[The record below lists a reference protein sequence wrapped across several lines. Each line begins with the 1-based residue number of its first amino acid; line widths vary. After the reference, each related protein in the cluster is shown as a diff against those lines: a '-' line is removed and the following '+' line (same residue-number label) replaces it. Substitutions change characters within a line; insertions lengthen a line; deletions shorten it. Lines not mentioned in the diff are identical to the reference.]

1 MTEAFRHTDRDR
13 TIVFGSG
20 AIETSAD
27 LLGDGYTLLTTARAA
42 GTAPGVAA
50 RATAVVYVPPGA
62 VPPLAAQ
69 LRPAITGE
77 RLVALGGGRVIDT
90 AKAIAAADGLPGPV
104 AIPTSLS
111 GAEMTGVHRHAL
123 GVPEDRPRSRAS
135 IVINDPTLSA
145 SQPEDRLAASSA
157 NALGHGLTAVVS
169 TSSTPIARTVALDAV
184 GRLARAWSS
193 VGPDRPG
200 VALGALM
207 AGWAV
212 DRSGLGPHHAL
223 CQTAVRSTSLDHASA
238 NAALLP
244 HTARAYR
251 SRAPER
257 SAGIEA
263 ETGIAPEGL
272 ADLLRDR
279 AGADGLG
286 ALGSD
291 GGLLERAVETASGR
305 PELERVPPPF
315 SADEIRAI
323 YLAAAGLPGCSR
335 PAPD

>member
-1 MTEAFRHTDRDR
+1 VTAAFRHTDRDQ
-13 TIVFGSG
+13 TIVFGPG
-20 AIETSAD
+20 AVERSTD
-27 LLGDGYTLLTTARAA
+27 LLGDRYTLLTTARAA
-42 GTAPGVAA
+42 AATPGVAA
-50 RATAVVYVPPGA
+50 RAAAVVDVPLGA

-69 LRPAITGE
+69 LRPAINGE
-77 RLVALGGGRVIDT
+77 RIVALGGGRVIDT

-123 GVPEDRPRSRAS
+123 DVPADRPCSRAS

-157 NALGHGLTAVVS
+157 NAMGHGLTALVS
-169 TSSTPIARTVALDAV
+169 TISSPIARSVALDAV

-193 VGPDRPG
+193 DGPDRPEL
-200 VALGALM
+200 ALGALL

-223 CQTAVRSTSLDHASA
+223 CQTAVREASLGHAYA

-244 HTARAYR
+244 YTTRAYR

-257 SAGIEA
+257 FADLEA
-263 ETGIAPEGL
+263 ETGIAPEAL
-272 ADLLRDR
+272 ADLLRER
-279 AGADGLG
+279 AGAEGLG
-286 ALGSD
+286 PMGRDGDLLG
-291 GGLLERAVETASGR
+291 RIVETASGR
-305 PELERVPPPF
+305 PELGRVPPPL
-315 SADEIRAI
+315 SRAEVREI
-323 YLAAAGLPGCSR
+323 YLDASRHATGAG
-335 PAPD
+335 